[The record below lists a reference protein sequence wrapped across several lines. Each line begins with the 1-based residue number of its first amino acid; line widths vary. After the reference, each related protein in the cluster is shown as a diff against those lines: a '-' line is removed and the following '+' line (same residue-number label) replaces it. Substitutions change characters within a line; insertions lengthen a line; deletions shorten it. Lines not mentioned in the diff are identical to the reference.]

1 MSERVREVLET
12 LTPAARTDAP
22 LQLLGLRLLGSS
34 RVSDVGGSWTDAVI
48 YHQPSPSPS
57 PSSSPEVS
65 ITSIAAHT
73 SRVLQLRCSDG
84 SRSAI
89 WLILPPRLRK

>member
-1 MSERVREVLET
+1 MREVLET

-34 RVSDVGGSWTDAVI
+34 QVSDVGGSWTDAVI
-48 YHQPSPSPS
+48 YHQPSPS